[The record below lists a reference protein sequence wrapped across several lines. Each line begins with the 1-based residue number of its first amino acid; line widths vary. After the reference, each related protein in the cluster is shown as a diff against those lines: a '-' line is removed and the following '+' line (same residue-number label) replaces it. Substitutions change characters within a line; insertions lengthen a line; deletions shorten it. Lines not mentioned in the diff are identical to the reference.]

1 MNVFEQVNDMVVLDL
16 DISGFED
23 LSEKQKKLSYHL
35 SKAALWGRK

>member
-23 LSEKQKKLSYHL
+23 LSEKQKKHKNIMPFSLL
-35 SKAALWGRK
+35 